1 VADPRKLDEEI
12 LALLQAQLGGG
23 VRTANEQ
30 AALEHLARRFESGP
44 ELSQRLWG
52 AGREQREPIF
62 DYQRSNY
69 RVGTGFGETPGFHQP
84 G

>member
-12 LALLQAQLGGG
+12 LALFQAQLGG

-30 AALEHLARRFESGP
+30 AALGHLARRFESGP

-62 DYQRSNY
+62 DY
-69 RVGTGFGETPGFHQP
+69 
-84 G
+84 

>member
-30 AALEHLARRFESGP
+30 AALDDMG
-44 ELSQRLWG
+44 
-52 AGREQREPIF
+52 
-62 DYQRSNY
+62 
-69 RVGTGFGETPGFHQP
+69 
-84 G
+84 